1 MLDEGH
7 AKSHVPPAVYASFDP
22 RLVLYQSRL
31 HRRKHCH
38 ELIPVILRQRE
49 LALDDDRPTVEDRN
63 CIRRRPGRRAFLQVA
78 ARSTLQRR
86 QAHGGPYHFGLSNAL
101 LFGVLAITANPYLVG
116 AMFFLSG
123 ANNIVW
129 NIVTVSLRQHITP
142 DRLLGR
148 VNSGYR
154 LLAWGSMPLGAA
166 TGGLLAQ
173 FLGLR
178 AVFAIMAIL
187 TLALLAGMTIVT
199 NDRMNAAERDA
210 DTPSAERV
218 PGRIVRICA

>member
-1 MLDEGH
+1 
-7 AKSHVPPAVYASFDP
+7 
-22 RLVLYQSRL
+22 
-31 HRRKHCH
+31 
-38 ELIPVILRQRE
+38 
-49 LALDDDRPTVEDRN
+49 
-63 CIRRRPGRRAFLQVA
+63 
-78 ARSTLQRR
+78 
-86 QAHGGPYHFGLSNAL
+86 
-101 LFGVLAITANPYLVG
+101 VLAITANPYLVG